1 MREKDRELAR
11 RRRRRKKA
19 KKLRARQGAQTK
31 EQSGNVKKQTKKE
44 KPFEEKEQAP

>member
-19 KKLRARQGAQTK
+19 KKMNAKRAIQNKAGA
-31 EQSGNVKKQTKKE
+31 GGPKK
-44 KPFEEKEQAP
+44 